1 MRVNGDTTIEAHET
15 FAVTLSTPI
24 NAVIRDGTAKG
35 SILNDDAALRIEPVS
50 VAEGNSGTREIE
62 FTVVLEQPTVLPV
75 SVAFISA
82 DQTAT
87 AGSDYLP
94 LVPGILSF
102 APGELA
108 QTISLQVLGDTA
120 TEPDETFAVALLNPM
135 NAHLVTA
142 SAPGLILNDDTAVR
156 INDISLAEGNR
167 GTQPFAL
174 TVSLSSAHSEI
185 VTVSFSAADRSAIGG
200 ADYAHVT
207 PGILT
212 FAPGETTHTI
222 DAAVLGDFGVE
233 RNETFV
239 VALSAATNAEIVD
252 SLGTVTILD
261 DDITIQARR
270 KAAFTDV
277 DGDLIKVTVRGGG
290 ALTAESFTL
299 VPMGVGVQL
308 AAVNLS
314 GAAAFSGA
322 DLRIAAREN
331 GGDGRVNV
339 AFINAAGIDLGK
351 VFVEGVLGRIDVGN
365 PDLQTPGLLK
375 LAAAQ
380 LGRVPTEGSQ
390 TDALH
395 STIQGDL
402 KKAILRDGMDN
413 AFLEVTGQISVL
425 KIRGNVFGSTI
436 HSERTI
442 QSLTIA
448 GDFAGSDNAEATISA
463 LGNTSRV
470 RDGGAMRSVFIG
482 GSVEGAQ
489 FLAGFD
495 RTGALVNGNAGIGS
509 VTVRGNWIASDLVA
523 GVAPGADGMFGT
535 EDDGLFGAVDR
546 AVARIAAIVIDGAI
560 RGSGN
565 GNERFAIVAEEIV
578 AFETAGTDIALS
590 QGARNDIAPLSLSAD
605 GNVVLREIASS

>member
-1 MRVNGDTTIEAHET
+1 MATRRSKRTKRS
-15 FAVTLSTPI
+15 AVTLSTPV
-24 NAVIRDGTAKG
+24 NAVIRDGRAEGT
-35 SILNDDAALRIEPVS
+35 ILNDDAALRIEPVS

-75 SVAFISA
+75 SVGFISA

-94 LVPGILSF
+94 LLSGILSF

-120 TEPDETFAVALLNPM
+120 TEPDETVAVTLLNPI
-135 NAHLVTA
+135 NAHLATA
-142 SAPGLILNDDTAVR
+142 SALGLILNDDTAVR

-167 GTQPFAL
+167 GTHPFAL

-185 VTVSFSAADRSAIGG
+185 VTVSFSAADGSAIGG
-200 ADYAHVT
+200 ADYAHIA

-222 DAAVLGDFGVE
+222 DAAVLGDSVVE

-239 VALSAATNAEIVD
+239 VTLSAATNAEIVD
-252 SLGTVTILD
+252 PLGVVTVLD

-277 DGDLIKVTVRGGG
+277 DGDLVKVTVRGGG
-290 ALTAESFTL
+290 ALTAENFTL

-322 DLRIAAREN
+322 ELRITAREN

-365 PDLQTPGLLK
+365 RGLQTPGLLK
-375 LAAAQ
+375 LAAAR

-402 KKAILRDGMDN
+402 KKAILRDGMED

-436 HSERTI
+436 HSDSTI

-448 GDFAGSDNAEATISA
+448 GDFAASDNAGATISA
-463 LGNTSRV
+463 LGNTRRV
-470 RDGGAMRSVFIG
+470 RDDGAMQSLFIG
-482 GSVEGAQ
+482 GSVDSAQ

-495 RTGALVNGNAGIGS
+495 RTGLLVNGNAGIGS
-509 VTVRGNWIASDLVA
+509 VTVRGDWIASDLVA
-523 GVAPGADGMFGT
+523 GIAPGADGLFGT
-535 EDDGLFGAVDR
+535 EDDALPGVVDR
-546 AVARIAAIVIDGAI
+546 AIARIAAIVIDGAI
-560 RGSGN
+560 RGSAN
-565 GNERFAIVAEEIV
+565 GNERFGIVAEEIV
-578 AFETAGTDIALS
+578 ALETAGTDIALLP
-590 QGARNDIAPLSLSAD
+590 GARNDVAPLSLSAD
-605 GNVVLREIASS
+605 GNVVLREIAS